1 MTDSGFVKVYRSIL
15 NWEWYGDIITT
26 RVFLHLLLTVNFND
40 SRFQGVEVPTGSR
53 VCSIES
59 LAQETGLSFKQI
71 RGSLD
76 KLERAGTTARQRY
89 AHFSIISIKN
99 WDSFQ
104 SKGNQKGNQK
114 AISEASKG
122 QHNKNIKNKEDNLD
136 THNRVS
142 KYGEY
147 NNVLLSDED
156 IEKLKTEFPADYI
169 ELIERLSS
177 YMASTG
183 KSYKNHLATI
193 RNWARKEN
201 SKQAIPK
208 NQKKAS
214 EYDTFM
220 SELQSMYEKEL

>member
-26 RVFLHLLLTVNFND
+26 RVFLHLLFTVNFKE
-40 SRFQGVEVPTGSR
+40 SRYHGVIVPKGSR
-53 VCSIES
+53 VCSIYS
-59 LAQETGLSFKQI
+59 LSEETGLSVKQI
-71 RGSLD
+71 RGTLD
-76 KLERAGTTARQRY
+76 KLIRTGEVARLK
-89 AHFSIISIKN
+89 HPNFSIISIKN
-99 WDSFQ
+99 WDKFQ
-104 SKGNQKGNQK
+104 SEGTELGTERAQNRAQKGHN
-114 AISEASKG
+114 
-122 QHNKNIKNKEDNLD
+122 NKNIKNKEDNLD